1 MATPLPHDRLGGI
14 EVFVQAA
21 EAGSFALAAERLSLT
36 RSAVGKS
43 IARLEARLGARLF
56 HRTTR
61 QQSLTDAGQ
70 AYYDRCVRA
79 LAELYDAEAEL
90 DSGRRSPQGR
100 LRVSAPV
107 VFGRHCVAPVL
118 RELAARHPQLQIEIS
133 FNDRVVD
140 LIEEGYDLGIRIGAL
155 PDSASLVAR
164 RLGLQT
170 MGIGASPAYIAA
182 HGRPQTLDEMR
193 QHVGVAYA
201 RGGVEKGW
209 SLMEADGEVVQLRV
223 PPRLRMD
230 DLQAI
235 ADAAIAGAGLAWL
248 PCWML
253 SHYVR
258 TGELD
263 VLMHG
268 DRMAAQPVHAV
279 WPQARYLPSKTR
291 TAIDALAERVPAML
305 AMW

>member
-1 MATPLPHDRLGGI
+1 MATPLTHDRLGGI

-21 EAGSFALAAERLSLT
+21 DAGSFALAADRMNLT

-43 IARLEARLGARLF
+43 IARLEARLGTRLF

-79 LAELYDAEAEL
+79 LAELHDAEAEL

-100 LRVSAPV
+100 LRVSAPL

-118 RELAARHPQLQIEIS
+118 RELAAQYPQLQIDIS

-140 LIEEGYDLGIRIGAL
+140 LIEEGYDLGIRIGTL
-155 PDSASLVAR
+155 PDSSSLAAR

-182 HGRPQTLDEMR
+182 HGRPVTLDELR
-193 QHVGVAYA
+193 QHAGVVYA
-201 RGGVEKGW
+201 HGGVEKGW
-209 SLMEADGEVVQLRV
+209 SVMGPDGQVMQLFL
-223 PPRLRMD
+223 PPRLRLD

-253 SHYVR
+253 THYVR

-268 DRMAAQPVHAV
+268 DRMAAQDVHAV

-291 TAIDALAERVPAML
+291 TAIDALAARVPAML
-305 AMW
+305 AK

>member
-1 MATPLPHDRLGGI
+1 MATTITHDRLSGI
-14 EVFVQAA
+14 EVFVQAV
-21 EAGSFALAAERLSLT
+21 EAGSFALAAERLNLT

-61 QQSLTDAGQ
+61 QQSLTDDGQ

-79 LAELYDAEAEL
+79 LAELQTAEAEL
-90 DSGRRSPQGR
+90 DSGRREPQGR
-100 LRVSAPV
+100 LRVSAPL

-118 RELAARHPQLQIEIS
+118 RDLALQHPQLQVEIS

-140 LIEEGYDLGIRIGAL
+140 LIEEGYDLGIRVGDL
-155 PDSASLVAR
+155 PDSSSLAAR
-164 RLGLQT
+164 RLGTQT
-170 MGIGASPAYIAA
+170 MGIGASPAYIQA
-182 HGRPQTLDEMR
+182 HGRPASVDELM
-193 QHVGVAYA
+193 QHAGIIYTHN
-201 RGGVEKGW
+201 GVEWPWTIKD
-209 SLMEADGEVVQLRV
+209 ADGQAMKLRLS
-223 PPRLRMD
+223 PRLRLD

-235 ADAAIAGAGLAWL
+235 ADAAISGAGLAWL

-263 VLMHG
+263 VLVHG
-268 DRMAAQPVHAV
+268 DRLASQEVHAV

-291 TAIDALAERVPAML
+291 AAINALAARVPAML
-305 AMW
+305 AA

>member
-1 MATPLPHDRLGGI
+1 MATAITYDRLSGI
-14 EVFVQAA
+14 EVFVQAV
-21 EAGSFALAAERLSLT
+21 EAGSFALAAERLNLT

-61 QQSLTDAGQ
+61 QQSLTDDGQ

-79 LAELYDAEAEL
+79 LAELQTAEAEL
-90 DSGRRSPQGR
+90 DSGRREPQGR
-100 LRVSAPV
+100 LRVSAPL

-118 RELAARHPQLQIEIS
+118 RELAQQHPQLQVEIS

-140 LIEEGYDLGIRIGAL
+140 LIEEGYDLGIRVGEL
-155 PDSASLVAR
+155 PDSASLAAR
-164 RLGLQT
+164 RLGMQT
-170 MGIGASPAYIAA
+170 MGIGASPAYIQA
-182 HGRPQTLDEMR
+182 HGRPVTVDEMQR
-193 QHVGVAYA
+193 HAAIVYTRNGVDKAWA
-201 RGGVEKGW
+201 LHGP
-209 SLMEADGEVVQLRV
+209 DGQVLQLR
-223 PPRLRMD
+223 PRASLRVD

-253 SHYVR
+253 THYVR

-268 DRMAAQPVHAV
+268 DRLAAQEVHAV

-291 TAIDALAERVPAML
+291 AAIDALAARVPSML
-305 AMW
+305 AA

>member
-1 MATPLPHDRLGGI
+1 MNTRNVHDRLNGI
-14 EVFVQAA
+14 EAFVQAA
-21 EAGSFALAAERLSLT
+21 EAGSFALAAERLRLT

-43 IARLEARLGARLF
+43 IARLEARLGVRLF

-61 QQSLTDAGQ
+61 QQSLTDDGQ

-79 LAELYDAEAEL
+79 LAELQAAEAEL
-90 DSGRRSPQGR
+90 DSGRREPQGR
-100 LRVSAPV
+100 LRVTAPL

-118 RELAARHPQLQIEIS
+118 RELAGRYPQLEVDIS
-133 FNDRVVD
+133 FSDRVVD
-140 LIEEGYDLGIRIGAL
+140 LIDEGYDLGIRVGDP
-155 PDSASLVAR
+155 PDSSSLAAR

-182 HGRPQTLDEMR
+182 HGRPVTAQEMQAHAGIIYR
-193 QHVGVAYA
+193 
-201 RGGVEKGW
+201 RGGQDKAWTMQDE
-209 SLMEADGEVVQLRV
+209 DGRATQLRLR
-223 PPRLRMD
+223 PSLRLD

-253 SHYVR
+253 ARYVG
-258 TGELD
+258 TGELE

-268 DRMAAQPVHAV
+268 DQLAAHEVHAV
-279 WPQARYLPSKTR
+279 WPQARHLPSKTR
-291 TAIDALAERVPAML
+291 AAIDALAARVPAML
-305 AMW
+305 AP